1 MKLTLL
7 AALAVMAL
15 RLVLFHTG
23 RSPEG
28 ADFMLV
34 HFFAIITVV
43 FFAGQRIMRKDAGT
57 GMPDLLREGFKQ
69 AALYALLMMLFLW
82 VYHSTLEADVFRAK
96 VDERVAL
103 GVAEGLPEEQV
114 RERLE
119 RFFTP
124 FNYATITFFALLIT
138 GAFQSFLIA
147 VVHHKVLRSFMR

>member
-15 RLVLFHTG
+15 RLVLFHMDRT
-23 RSPEG
+23 PEG

-34 HFFAIITVV
+34 HFLAIITVI
-43 FFAGQRIMRKDAGT
+43 FFAGQRIMRQDAST
-57 GMPDLLREGFKQ
+57 VMPDLLREGFKQ
-69 AALYALLMMLFLW
+69 AALYAVLMMVFLW
-82 VYHSTLEADVFRAK
+82 VYNSTLEAHVFTAK
-96 VDERVAL
+96 LEERVAL
-103 GVAEGLPEEQV
+103 GVAEGLPEAEV

-138 GAFQSFLIA
+138 GAVQSFLIA
-147 VVHHKVLRSFMR
+147 IVHHKVLRGFMR